1 MPEIKNT
8 FTSGKMNKDLDE
20 RLVPN
25 GEYRDAM
32 NVEVASSDSDNVG
45 ALTNSKGNVAMNAT
59 GIAGATCVGS
69 IVDSENDRVIWF
81 ISGTSRD
88 AIVEFSLTSNDI
100 SPILVDTFKGTSLS
114 FLDFSSDTYITGI
127 NILNGILFWTDN
139 VGEPKKINIETMKA
153 GLVDEIR
160 GVIDVG
166 PTNQIDLTDD
176 DVFGPNLGDIFSVLP
191 TSASDIKVVVDNV
204 EDTSFTY
211 SSPTITLS
219 SQAQTADKVE
229 IKLITKSAI
238 FSQQTYYMVNGENR
252 NAPRLRDITV
262 ARRFPLNAPS
272 VTLYDTVRDGTVSN
286 IAVFTT
292 GASGSPVPNY
302 KWWLYKQLDPNG
314 NEIVRLKPPG
324 TNSLSPFYQNTDTNP
339 PSNPLQD
346 KDGNDVK
353 VYELY
358 FQGNNAFQEGDIV
371 SLTAPNQANDGIHT
385 DPLEVRVLLGTFNAV
400 GGRFNITIL
409 SISESLLDLQDTNI
423 NGGGSITWSATLE
436 QEEGLYENVFP
447 RFAYRWKYVDGEYSA
462 MSPFTEV
469 AFLPNPSG
477 YEYDSELG
485 HNLAM
490 SNHARRIV
498 LSDFDYKA
506 VDAVEVDIL
515 VKNSDSNNVY
525 VLNTIQ
531 TNLQLGENN
540 NQGLVNGIGNVE
552 ILQESIL
559 SILPSNQIL
568 RHYDNVPLKALA
580 QEVSANRVMY
590 GNYVQQRDIPN
601 YFEKQVKFDFKA
613 ISTNIT
619 SNYAKSVKSIREYQ
633 IGVAFLDDFG
643 RQTPVFSTDNS
654 TLKIGQI
661 NSNTKNYFTANLQST
676 PPEWATHLKYYIKEN
691 SNEYYNLALD
701 RYYDNDVDDVV
712 WLSFPSSE
720 SNKVTEDDYIIL
732 KKAHGSDES
741 VFNNNGQTVKYK
753 VLAKEDSAPD
763 SIKYK
768 KESLGAVNDIRF
780 GLSTPNTSGDG
791 YPVKDA
797 IEIKIDYSELQNTV
811 LEDVHTLT
819 TGVNEKFLKIF
830 LPSGGGGNSMQSDFY
845 EVSNVTRSGTGS
857 NDYYTFTLKTPL
869 KSDVSFCREYYTSGT
884 TENPDNDPGVFQFEY
899 FENVN
904 HEFGSEFKG
913 RFFIKVKSDSFL
925 KEKVLTTQ
933 NSATT
938 QNYVSMA
945 QNMRLI
951 EWDGGATAGKTV
963 DNDDYDITTWQ
974 DGTFPQYDSNN
985 MSGYFIQAS
994 VANGRIQYW
1003 AVDKAQSWEEN
1014 VGQVQ
1019 GKGFELASNE
1029 VTFRFFGRIPGA
1041 FSNGFGWSYTNYDFY
1056 DRLNKNTFVPNTFDF
1071 YQKMKRGVG
1080 LKFKWY
1086 DDPNNEIYTVISSV
1100 IKPVKNFDSITNTNA
1115 SGEQGIN
1122 GVTFNFT
1129 LDKPISTTLSN
1140 FRVIS
1145 NPQNT
1150 GDISKVLQII
1160 EELPNETVEFTENP
1174 AIFEIEPKEQTSDLN
1189 LFYETPNSILIPK
1202 RDYRITCIGNSN
1214 FPNSVIS
1221 SVNTD
1226 PVIEL
1231 VISNNVT
1238 ADIPAGTRVK
1248 IHNEASYQSTSLQT
1262 DFVQD
1267 FLTLEDVSSGSNVIK
1282 LSPINLNWFNCFAF
1296 GNGVESNRIRDD
1308 FNAPA
1313 IDKGPKVSSTFSGSY
1328 KEEHLKTG
1336 IIYSGIFTNKNGV
1349 NNSNQFIQA
1358 EKITKQ
1364 INPEYGSIQKLFARN
1379 TNMVT
1384 FCEDKTVKVL
1394 VDKNAL
1400 FNADGNPQLVATDAV
1415 LGQVVPFVGDY
1426 GISKNPESFANYGYR
1441 VYYTDKKKGAVLR
1454 LSGDGITNIAE
1465 KGMLD
1470 YFKTSMRD
1478 ANTLLGSYD
1487 ETKDV
1492 YNLTLK
1498 YPTSSLNTT
1507 VSFTERVNGW
1517 TSFKSFVPED
1527 GFSLNGSYY
1536 TAYNG
1541 ELWKHGVNE
1550 ERNTYYGT
1558 FTAAKVK
1565 FIFNTSFSSVKTFRT
1580 LNYEG
1585 TTSRIY
1591 STVSGQENQV
1601 ATKGWY
1607 NNSIKTDL
1615 DSGQVPYFKDKENK
1629 WFNYIQG
1636 ASTGTTTNEIS
1647 EKSFQGLGFIPTPST
1662 TSNFY
1667 RLTLNAS
1674 LTNNGVGG
1682 QAIYDWDTGDGLV
1695 DGIKTSVTSV
1705 QSGTTPS
1712 NQTFT
1717 IVPKIV
1723 NGVQYV
1729 IAAADF
1735 SVQGT
1740 PSGIGTVTFANTT
1753 TASAIDNNI
1762 TVTIPFSTSM
1772 PSADDTRSF
1781 TVIGAGK
1788 PRAVQL

>member
-69 IVDSENDRVIWF
+69 IVDNENDRAIWF

-139 VGEPKKINIETMKA
+139 VGEPKKINIETMKT

-176 DVFGPNLGDIFSVLP
+176 DVFGANLGDRFSVLP

-229 IKLITKSAI
+229 VKLITKSAI
-238 FSQQTYYMVNGENR
+238 FSQQTYYIVNGFNR
-252 NAPRLRDITV
+252 NVPRLRDITV
-262 ARRFPLNAPS
+262 ARKFPLNAPS
-272 VTLYDTVRDGTVSN
+272 VTLYDTVRDGVVSN
-286 IAVFTT
+286 VTVYTVDT
-292 GASGSPVPNY
+292 GTSVPNY
-302 KWWLYKQLDPNG
+302 KWWLYKDAG
-314 NEIVRLKPPG
+314 NVSRLKPPG

-346 KDGNDVK
+346 IISDEVK
-353 VYELY
+353 VFELY
-358 FQGNNAFQEGDIV
+358 FQGSNAFQEGDII

-385 DPLEVRVLLGTFNAV
+385 DPLEIRVLLNTFNAV

-409 SISESLLDLQDTNI
+409 SISESLLDLEDTGI
-423 NGGGSITWSATLE
+423 NGGGNITWSATLE

-661 NSNTKNYFTANLQST
+661 NSNTKNYFTANLKST

-701 RYYDNDVDDVV
+701 RYYDNDVDDTV
-712 WLSFPSSE
+712 WLSFASSE
-720 SNKVTEDDYIIL
+720 SNKITEDDYIIL
-732 KKAHGSDES
+732 KKSHGSNKS
-741 VFNNNGQTVKYK
+741 VFNKNGQTVKYK

-768 KESLGAVNDIRF
+768 KQSLGKAVDIQF
-780 GLSTPNTSGDG
+780 GKPGNGTDG
-791 YPVKDA
+791 YPVKDVL
-797 IEIKIDYSELQNTV
+797 EIKIGYNELANTS
-811 LEDVHTLT
+811 LEEVHTWT
-819 TGVNEKFLKIF
+819 TSPNEKFLKIS
-830 LPSGGGGNSMQSDFY
+830 LQNNNVQSNFY
-845 EVSNVTRSGTGS
+845 EISNVTRSGTTS
-857 NDYYTFTLKTPL
+857 TDYYTFTLKTPL
-869 KSDVSFCREYYTSGT
+869 QSDVSFCRTFYVPPTST
-884 TENPDNDPGVFQFEY
+884 TPNPDNTSGGSFELEY

-904 HEFGSEFKG
+904 NEFGSEFKG
-913 RFFIKVKSDSFL
+913 RFFVKIKIDNYL
-925 KEKVLTTQ
+925 KDNVLKTQ
-933 NSATT
+933 NSVNTK
-938 QNYVSMA
+938 NYVVAA

-951 EWDGGATAGKTV
+951 EWDGSGTITGKTV
-963 DNDDYDITTWQ
+963 SNNDYDITSFQ
-974 DGTFPQYDSNN
+974 PGTIPEYDSHLAL
-985 MSGYFIQAS
+985 SGGIWNPAQS
-994 VANGRIQYW
+994 NVIQYW
-1003 AVDKAQSWEEN
+1003 AVDKAQSWEEIA
-1014 VGQVQ
+1014 GQVE
-1019 GKGFELASNE
+1019 GKGFEVGGNQ
-1029 VTFRFFGRIPGA
+1029 VTFRFFGRIPSA
-1041 FSNGFGWSYTNYDFY
+1041 FGNGLGWSYTNYDFY
-1056 DRLNKNTFVPNTFDF
+1056 ERLDRSDFNPATFDF
-1071 YQKMKRGVG
+1071 YQKLKQGVG
-1080 LKFKWY
+1080 LKLRWY
-1086 DDPNNEIYTVISSV
+1086 DDPDEIYTVTASS
-1100 IKPVKNFDSITNTNA
+1100 IKPVKNFDANA
-1115 SGEQGIN
+1115 QGLPNPSVTTLEGIN

-1129 LDKPISTTLSN
+1129 LDRPIVNGLSN
-1140 FRVIS
+1140 LKVIS
-1145 NPQNT
+1145 NTGSNT
-1150 GDISKVLQII
+1150 GDDTKVLQII
-1160 EELPNETVEFTENP
+1160 ESLPGENTSFTENP
-1174 AIFEIEPKEQTSDLN
+1174 AIFEIEPKEQVSDLN
-1189 LFYETPNSILIPK
+1189 LFYETPNSILIPR

-1221 SVNTD
+1221 SVTTD

-1248 IHNEASYQSTSLQT
+1248 IHNDASYQSNSLQT

-1282 LSPINLNWFNCFAF
+1282 LSPVNLNWFNCFAF

-1308 FNAPA
+1308 FNAPT
-1313 IDKGPKVSSTFSGSY
+1313 IDKGPKVSSTFSGGY
-1328 KEEHLKTG
+1328 KEEHLKTS

-1415 LGQVVPFVGDY
+1415 LGQVTPFVGDY

-1478 ANTLLGSYD
+1478 ANILLGSYD

-1517 TSFKSFVPED
+1517 TSFKSFIPED

-1647 EKSFQGLGFIPTPST
+1647 EKSFQGLGFIPTPPT

-1674 LTNNGVGG
+1674 LTNNAFGG
-1682 QAIYDWDTGDGLV
+1682 EAIYDWDTGNGLP
-1695 DGIKTSVTSV
+1695 GGTKTSITSV
-1705 QSGTTPS
+1705 QSGTTPG

-1717 IVPKIV
+1717 IVPRIV
-1723 NGVQYV
+1723 NGIQYV
-1729 IAAADF
+1729 ISENDF
-1735 SVQGT
+1735 SLQGT
-1740 PSGIGTVTFANTT
+1740 PTGISGIVFVDTT
-1753 TASAIDNNI
+1753 SAYAVDNN
-1762 TVTIPFSTSM
+1762 VTATISFSTTM
-1772 PSADDTRSF
+1772 PSADDVRSL
-1781 TVIGAGK
+1781 TIIGAGK
-1788 PRAVQL
+1788 PRGVQI